1 MKSNK
6 KAMLESTLG
15 KVVFGLVVIV
25 VLLGIVMI
33 FSGKLSGIWQSFM
46 RMFRFGG

>member
-15 KVVFGLVVIV
+15 KVVFGMVVIV
-25 VLLGIVMI
+25 ILIGLVMV
-33 FSGKLSGIWQSFM
+33 FSGKLSGIWQSFT
-46 RMFRFGG
+46 RVFRFGG